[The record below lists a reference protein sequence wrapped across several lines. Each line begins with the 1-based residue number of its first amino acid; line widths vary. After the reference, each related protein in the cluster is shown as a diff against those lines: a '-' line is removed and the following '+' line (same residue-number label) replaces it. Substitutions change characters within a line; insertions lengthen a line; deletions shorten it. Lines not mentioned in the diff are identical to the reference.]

1 MDFREIMSMNSIAGG
16 DIFGGER
23 DNKGIKG
30 EKSKTQGR
38 DQKANHF
45 PKSQ

>member
-1 MDFREIMSMNSIAGG
+1 MSMNSIAGE
-16 DIFGGER
+16 IYLVGGR
-23 DNKGIKG
+23 YSKGIKG

-45 PKSQ
+45 PDSQ